1 MKKQD
6 TSMFLK
12 VKVLPNEKEEEI
24 IKKAEDSFEI
34 KVKEKPEN
42 GLANKRIIE
51 ILSSYFNIP
60 KNKIRL
66 IKGAKERNKIFEII
80 N

>member
-1 MKKQD
+1 
-6 TSMFLK
+6 MFLK

-24 IKKAEDSFEI
+24 IKKAKDRFEI

-42 GLANKRIIE
+42 GIANQRVIE
-51 ILSSYFNIP
+51 LLSSYFNLP
-60 KNKIRL
+60 KNKIML

-80 N
+80 K

>member
-1 MKKQD
+1 
-6 TSMFLK
+6 MFLK

-24 IKKAEDSFEI
+24 IKKAEDRFEI

-42 GLANKRIIE
+42 GLANQRVIV
-51 ILSSYFNIP
+51 LFSSYFNLP

-80 N
+80 V